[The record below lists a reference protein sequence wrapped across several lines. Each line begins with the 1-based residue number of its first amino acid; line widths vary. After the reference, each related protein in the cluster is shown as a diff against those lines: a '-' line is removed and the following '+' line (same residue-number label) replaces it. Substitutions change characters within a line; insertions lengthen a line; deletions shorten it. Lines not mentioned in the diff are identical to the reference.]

1 MRLRLGVTPIACV
14 FVSRLIELGAAKML
28 AVCCASLATKASLL
42 DKGCSTA
49 SGVSLGSATPMDWSS
64 CRVIVGD
71 SSVSPSSLVVSGVS
85 IGAGTSTPT
94 TSVCASCH
102 FLYHRLEYYKLDC
115 GKEGQARELRAW
127 NANIGDSPSN
137 IVALLC
143 STPSTKACINSSTTG
158 SCSSLD
164 TM

>member
-1 MRLRLGVTPIACV
+1 MRLRLGVTPIVCV

-28 AVCCASLATKASLL
+28 AVCYASLATKASLL

-94 TSVCASCH
+94 TSVCVSYR
-102 FLYHRLEYYKLDC
+102 FLCRRIEYYKSDC
-115 GKEGQARELRAW
+115 GKQGKASELRSW
-127 NANIGDSPSN
+127 NANIGYSPSN
-137 IVALLC
+137 IIALFN
-143 STPSTKACINSSTTG
+143 T
-158 SCSSLD
+158 
-164 TM
+164 